1 MGANVLDAVFPA
13 FSAGQLGATALI
25 FLWSGFVR
33 SGLGFG
39 GAALGLPFMLLVY
52 DQPIFWIPLIG
63 SHLLFFSALTL
74 SNRLH
79 NVDWQYLR
87 RASRLILPAAFA
99 GVFGLL
105 NLPNDVLL
113 VCIYAI
119 TLIYAV
125 MWALDRVLTSKHAW
139 VDNLLLVLG
148 GYVSGSSLTGAPLM
162 IAVFM
167 RHVPLAKLR
176 DTLFVLWFGIVAFKI
191 ATLAALEVP
200 LGLKAAVALLPAA
213 AIGHVIGLRC
223 HDWLLQRDRLC
234 RRIIGS
240 LLVVVSLMGLLQL
253 M

>member
-1 MGANVLDAVFPA
+1 MDVDVFDAVFPA
-13 FSAGQLGATALI
+13 FSVWQLCMTALL
-25 FLWSGFVR
+25 FMWSGFVR

-87 RASRLILPAAFA
+87 RSSRLILPAAFA

-113 VCIYAI
+113 LCIYSI
-119 TLIYAV
+119 TLVYAV

-167 RHVPLAKLR
+167 RHVPLGKLR
-176 DTLFVLWFGIVAFKI
+176 DTLFLLWFGIVAVKL
-191 ATLAALEVP
+191 ATLAALGVP
-200 LGLKAAVALLPAA
+200 LGVKASAVLLPAA
-213 AIGHVIGLRC
+213 AIGHVVGLRC
-223 HDWLLQRDRLC
+223 HEWLLQRDRLC
-234 RRIIGS
+234 RRLIGS
-240 LLVVVSLMGLLQL
+240 LLVVVSLIGLLQL
-253 M
+253 Q